1 MEVLFTSGCRFRK
14 DYFIFVIK
22 IEMRKTLGLLLFSVL
37 LNIQVSAQT
46 FTLEQLKGF
55 NKLTMDEFKKEM
67 KQLQFKF
74 YDRTE
79 GLGFLLNEY
88 DSPDYTS
95 KIGKFEY
102 KEEKSEDRIEFEFK
116 TKKENDQ
123 YLKLILA
130 DGYKQTEKGK
140 IITKESYVDY
150 YKDKEHIRLILPKSG
165 ENAPYTIIVF
175 K

>member
-1 MEVLFTSGCRFRK
+1 
-14 DYFIFVIK
+14 
-22 IEMRKTLGLLLFSVL
+22 MRKTFGFLLFSMVL
-37 LNIQVSAQT
+37 SIHISAQT
-46 FTLEQLKGF
+46 FTLEQFKGF

-67 KQLQFKF
+67 KHLKFRF

-79 GLGFLLNEY
+79 GLGFLLTEY
-88 DSPDYTS
+88 EAPDYTS

-116 TKKENDQ
+116 EKKEYEQ

-130 DGYKQTEKGK
+130 TGYKETGKGK
-140 IITKESYVDY
+140 IITKEPYIDY
-150 YKDKEHIRLILPKSG
+150 YRNKEHIRMILPKSG
-165 ENAPYTIIVF
+165 ENASYTIIVF

>member
-1 MEVLFTSGCRFRK
+1 
-14 DYFIFVIK
+14 
-22 IEMRKTLGLLLFSVL
+22 MRKTLGLILFSVVL
-37 LNIQVSAQT
+37 SIQISAQT

-67 KQLQFKF
+67 KQLKFKF

-79 GLGFLLNEY
+79 GLGLLAIEY

-102 KEEKSEDRIEFEFK
+102 TEEKSQDSIEFTFK
-116 TKKENDQ
+116 DKKEYDQ
-123 YLKLILA
+123 YLKLMLA
-130 DGYKQTEKGK
+130 GGYKETEKGK
-140 IITKESYVDY
+140 IITKEPYVDY
-150 YKDKEHIRLILPKSG
+150 YKNKEHIRVILPKAGQST
-165 ENAPYTIIVF
+165 PYTIIVF

>member
-1 MEVLFTSGCRFRK
+1 
-14 DYFIFVIK
+14 
-22 IEMRKTLGLLLFSVL
+22 MRKTLALLLFLVL
-37 LNIQVSAQT
+37 LSIHVSAQT

-67 KQLQFKF
+67 KQLKFRF

-79 GLGFLLNEY
+79 GLGFLLTEY
-88 DSPDYTS
+88 EAPGYTS

-116 TKKENDQ
+116 DKKEYEQ
-123 YLKLILA
+123 FLKLILEG
-130 DGYKQTEKGK
+130 GYKETGKGK
-140 IITKESYVDY
+140 IVTKEPYRDY
-150 YKDKEHIRLILPKSG
+150 YRNKEHIRMVLPKAG
-165 ENAPYTIIVF
+165 ENVPYTIIVF

>member
-1 MEVLFTSGCRFRK
+1 
-14 DYFIFVIK
+14 
-22 IEMRKTLGLLLFSVL
+22 MRKTFGFLLFSMVL
-37 LNIQVSAQT
+37 SIHISAQK

-55 NKLTMDEFKKEM
+55 NKLTMDDFKKEM
-67 KQLQFKF
+67 KQLKFRF

-79 GLGFLLNEY
+79 GLGFLLTEY
-88 DSPDYTS
+88 EAPDYTS

-116 TKKENDQ
+116 EKKEYEQ

-130 DGYKQTEKGK
+130 TGYKETGKGK
-140 IITKESYVDY
+140 IITKEPYIDY
-150 YKDKEHIRLILPKSG
+150 YRNKEHIRMILPKSG
-165 ENAPYTIIVF
+165 ENASYTIIVF

>member
-1 MEVLFTSGCRFRK
+1 
-14 DYFIFVIK
+14 
-22 IEMRKTLGLLLFSVL
+22 MRKTLAFLLFSMVL
-37 LNIQVSAQT
+37 SIQISAQA

-67 KQLQFKF
+67 KQLKFKF
-74 YDRTE
+74 YDKTE
-79 GLGFLLNEY
+79 GLSFLLTEY
-88 DSPDYTS
+88 EAPDYTS

-116 TKKENDQ
+116 EKKEYDQ

-130 DGYKQTEKGK
+130 DGYKATEKGK
-140 IITKESYVDY
+140 IITKEPYVDY
-150 YKDKEHIRLILPKSG
+150 YKNKEHIRLILPKTG
-165 ENAPYTIIVF
+165 ESYPYTIIVF

>member
-1 MEVLFTSGCRFRK
+1 
-14 DYFIFVIK
+14 
-22 IEMRKTLGLLLFSVL
+22 MRKTLGLLLFSVL
-37 LNIQVSAQT
+37 LGIQASAQT
-46 FTLEQLKGF
+46 FTLEKLNGV

-67 KQLQFKF
+67 KQLQFQF

-79 GLGFLLNEY
+79 GLGFLLTEY

-116 TKKENDQ
+116 NKKEYDQ
-123 YLKLILA
+123 YLKLMLA
-130 DGYKQTEKGK
+130 AGYKETEKGK
-140 IITKESYVDY
+140 IITKEPYVDY
-150 YKDKEHIRLILPKSG
+150 YRNKEHVRLILPKTG
-165 ENAPYTIIVF
+165 ESFPYTIIVF

>member
-1 MEVLFTSGCRFRK
+1 
-14 DYFIFVIK
+14 
-22 IEMRKTLGLLLFSVL
+22 MRKTFGFLLFSMVL
-37 LNIQVSAQT
+37 SIQVSAQT

-67 KQLQFKF
+67 KQLKFRF

-79 GLGFLLNEY
+79 GLGFLLTEY
-88 DSPDYTS
+88 EAPDYTS

-116 TKKENDQ
+116 EKKEYEQ

-130 DGYKQTEKGK
+130 TGYKETGKGR
-140 IITKESYVDY
+140 D
-150 YKDKEHIRLILPKSG
+150 HRLL
-165 ENAPYTIIVF
+165 
-175 K
+175 

>member
-1 MEVLFTSGCRFRK
+1 
-14 DYFIFVIK
+14 
-22 IEMRKTLGLLLFSVL
+22 MRKTLAFLLFSVL
-37 LNIQVSAQT
+37 LSIHVSAQT
-46 FTLEQLKGF
+46 FTVEQLKGF

-67 KQLQFKF
+67 KQLKFRF

-79 GLGFLLNEY
+79 GLSFLLTEY
-88 DSPDYTS
+88 EAPDYTS

-116 TKKENDQ
+116 DKKEYDQ
-123 YLKLILA
+123 FLKLILA
-130 DGYKQTEKGK
+130 GGYKETEKGK

-150 YKDKEHIRLILPKSG
+150 YRNKEHIRMILPKAG
-165 ENAPYTIIVF
+165 QKNPYTIIVF

>member
-1 MEVLFTSGCRFRK
+1 
-14 DYFIFVIK
+14 
-22 IEMRKTLGLLLFSVL
+22 MRKTLGLILFSVL
-37 LNIQVSAQT
+37 LSIQVSAQT
-46 FTLEQLKGF
+46 FTLEQLNNF
-55 NKLTMDEFKKEM
+55 NKLTIDEFKKEM

-79 GLGFLLNEY
+79 GLSFLLTEY
-88 DSPDYTS
+88 EAPDYSS
-95 KIGKFEY
+95 KIGRFEY

-116 TKKENDQ
+116 DKKDYEQ

-130 DGYKQTEKGK
+130 AGYKETEKGK
-140 IITKESYVDY
+140 IITKELYVDY
-150 YKDKEHIRLILPKSG
+150 YKNREHIRLILPKSG

>member
-1 MEVLFTSGCRFRK
+1 
-14 DYFIFVIK
+14 
-22 IEMRKTLGLLLFSVL
+22 MRKALGLLLFSVVL
-37 LNIQVSAQT
+37 SIQVSAQT
-46 FTLEQLKGF
+46 FTLEQLNSF

-79 GLGFLLNEY
+79 GLSFLLTEY
-88 DSPDYTS
+88 EAPDYSS

-116 TKKENDQ
+116 DKKEHEQ

-130 DGYKQTEKGK
+130 AGYKETEKGK
-140 IITKESYVDY
+140 IITKELYVDY
-150 YKDKEHIRLILPKSG
+150 YRNKEHIRMILPKSR
-165 ENAPYTIIVF
+165 ENASYTIIVF

>member
-1 MEVLFTSGCRFRK
+1 MEVRFTSDCRYHK
-14 DYFIFVIK
+14 YYFIFAIK
-22 IEMRKTLGLLLFSVL
+22 IAMRKSLGLLLFSVV

-46 FTLEQLKGF
+46 FTVEQLKGF
-55 NKLTMDEFKKEM
+55 NKLTMEEFKKEM

-79 GLGFLLNEY
+79 GLSFLLTEY
-88 DSPDYTS
+88 ESPDYTS

-116 TKKENDQ
+116 DKKEYEQ

-130 DGYKQTEKGK
+130 AGYKETEKGK
-140 IITKESYVDY
+140 IITQELYVDY
-150 YKDKEHIRLILPKSG
+150 YKNREHIRLILPKSG

>member
-1 MEVLFTSGCRFRK
+1 
-14 DYFIFVIK
+14 
-22 IEMRKTLGLLLFSVL
+22 MRKTFGFLLFSMVL
-37 LNIQVSAQT
+37 SIQVSAQT

-67 KQLQFKF
+67 KQLKFRF
-74 YDRTE
+74 YDRTD
-79 GLGFLLNEY
+79 GLGFLLIEY
-88 DSPDYTS
+88 EAPDYTS

-116 TKKENDQ
+116 EKKEYEQ

-130 DGYKQTEKGK
+130 TGYKETGKGK
-140 IITKESYVDY
+140 IITKEPYIDY
-150 YKDKEHIRLILPKSG
+150 YRNKEHIRMILPKSG
-165 ENAPYTIIVF
+165 ENASYTIIVF

>member
-1 MEVLFTSGCRFRK
+1 MACPILYIYCKKVK
-14 DYFIFVIK
+14 
-22 IEMRKTLGLLLFSVL
+22 MRKTLGLLLFSGL
-37 LNIQVSAQT
+37 LSIQISAQT

-102 KEEKSEDRIEFEFK
+102 AEEKSEDRIEFEFK

-165 ENAPYTIIVF
+165 ENSPYTIIVF

>member
-1 MEVLFTSGCRFRK
+1 
-14 DYFIFVIK
+14 
-22 IEMRKTLGLLLFSVL
+22 MRKTLGLLLFSMVFS
-37 LNIQVSAQT
+37 IQISAQT

-67 KQLQFKF
+67 KQLKFKF
-74 YDRTE
+74 YDKTE
-79 GLGFLLNEY
+79 GLSFLLTEY
-88 DSPDYTS
+88 EAPDYTS

-116 TKKENDQ
+116 EKKEYDQ
-123 YLKLILA
+123 YLKLILSA
-130 DGYKQTEKGK
+130 GYKETEKGK
-140 IITKESYVDY
+140 IITKEPYIDY
-150 YKDKEHIRLILPKSG
+150 YRNKEHIRMILPKSG

>member
-1 MEVLFTSGCRFRK
+1 
-14 DYFIFVIK
+14 
-22 IEMRKTLGLLLFSVL
+22 MRKTLGLLLFSVL
-37 LNIQVSAQT
+37 LSIQVSAQT

-67 KQLQFKF
+67 KQLKFRF

-79 GLGFLLNEY
+79 GLGFLLTEY
-88 DSPDYTS
+88 EAPDYTS

-102 KEEKSEDRIEFEFK
+102 KEEKSEDRIEFECK
-116 TKKENDQ
+116 DKKEYEQ

-130 DGYKQTEKGK
+130 AGYKETEKGK
-140 IITKESYVDY
+140 IITKELYIDY
-150 YKDKEHIRLILPKSG
+150 YKNKEHIRLVLPKTG
-165 ENAPYTIIVF
+165 ESSPYTIIVF

>member
-1 MEVLFTSGCRFRK
+1 
-14 DYFIFVIK
+14 
-22 IEMRKTLGLLLFSVL
+22 MRKTLAFLLFL
-37 LNIQVSAQT
+37 LIFSIQISAQT
-46 FTLEQLKGF
+46 FKLEQLKGF

-79 GLGFLLNEY
+79 GLSFFLTEY
-88 DSPDYTS
+88 EAPDYGS

-102 KEEKSEDRIEFEFK
+102 KEEKYEDRIEFEFK
-116 TKKENDQ
+116 DEKEYEQ

-130 DGYKQTEKGK
+130 AGYKETEKGK
-140 IITKESYVDY
+140 IITKELYIDY
-150 YKDKEHIRLILPKSG
+150 YRNKEHIRMILPKSG
-165 ENAPYTIIVF
+165 QNTPYTIIVF

>member
-1 MEVLFTSGCRFRK
+1 
-14 DYFIFVIK
+14 
-22 IEMRKTLGLLLFSVL
+22 MRKTLGLLLFSVVL
-37 LNIQVSAQT
+37 GIQVSAQT
-46 FTLEQLKGF
+46 FTLEQLNSF

-79 GLGFLLNEY
+79 GLSFLLTEY
-88 DSPDYTS
+88 EAPDYSS
-95 KIGKFEY
+95 KIGRFEY

-116 TKKENDQ
+116 DKKEHEQ

-130 DGYKQTEKGK
+130 AGYKETEKGK
-140 IITKESYVDY
+140 IITKELYVDY
-150 YKDKEHIRLILPKSG
+150 YKNKEHIRMILPKSG

>member
-1 MEVLFTSGCRFRK
+1 
-14 DYFIFVIK
+14 
-22 IEMRKTLGLLLFSVL
+22 MRKTLGLLLFSVL
-37 LNIQVSAQT
+37 LSIQVSAQT
-46 FTLEQLKGF
+46 FTVEQLKGF

-67 KQLQFKF
+67 KQLQFRF

-79 GLGFLLNEY
+79 GLSFLLTEY

-116 TKKENDQ
+116 EKKEYNQ
-123 YLKLILA
+123 YLKLILSA
-130 DGYKQTEKGK
+130 GYKEAEKGK
-140 IITKESYVDY
+140 IITKEPYVDY
-150 YKDKEHIRLILPKSG
+150 YRNKEHIRMILPKTG
-165 ENAPYTIIVF
+165 ESSPYTIIVF

>member
-1 MEVLFTSGCRFRK
+1 
-14 DYFIFVIK
+14 
-22 IEMRKTLGLLLFSVL
+22 MRKTLGLLLFSVVL
-37 LNIQVSAQT
+37 SIQASAQT

-67 KQLQFKF
+67 KQLKFRF

-79 GLGFLLNEY
+79 GLGFLLTEY
-88 DSPDYTS
+88 EAPDYTS

-102 KEEKSEDRIEFEFK
+102 KEEKSEDRIEFEFRD
-116 TKKENDQ
+116 KKEYDQ

-130 DGYKQTEKGK
+130 AGYKETEKGK
-140 IITKESYVDY
+140 IITKELYTDY
-150 YKDKEHIRLILPKSG
+150 YKNKEHIRLVLPKTGDSS
-165 ENAPYTIIVF
+165 PYTIIVF

>member
-1 MEVLFTSGCRFRK
+1 
-14 DYFIFVIK
+14 
-22 IEMRKTLGLLLFSVL
+22 MRKTLGLLLFSVL
-37 LNIQVSAQT
+37 LSIQVSAQT
-46 FTLEQLKGF
+46 FTLKQLKGF

-102 KEEKSEDRIEFEFK
+102 PEEKSKGSIEFEFK
-116 TKKENDQ
+116 DKKEYDQ

-130 DGYKQTEKGK
+130 AGYKETEKGK
-140 IITKESYVDY
+140 IITKEPYIDY
-150 YKDKEHIRLILPKSG
+150 YSNKEHIRLILPKAG
-165 ENAPYTIIVF
+165 QKNPYTIIVF

>member
-1 MEVLFTSGCRFRK
+1 
-14 DYFIFVIK
+14 
-22 IEMRKTLGLLLFSVL
+22 MRKTLGLLLFSVVL
-37 LNIQVSAQT
+37 SIQASAQT

-55 NKLTMDEFKKEM
+55 NKLTMDDFKKEM
-67 KQLQFKF
+67 KQLKFRF

-79 GLGFLLNEY
+79 GLGFLLTEY
-88 DSPDYTS
+88 EAPDYTS

-116 TKKENDQ
+116 EKKEYDQ

-130 DGYKQTEKGK
+130 TGYKETGKGK
-140 IITKESYVDY
+140 IITKEPYIDY
-150 YKDKEHIRLILPKSG
+150 YRNKEHIRMILPKSG
-165 ENAPYTIIVF
+165 ENASYTIIIF

>member
-1 MEVLFTSGCRFRK
+1 
-14 DYFIFVIK
+14 
-22 IEMRKTLGLLLFSVL
+22 MRKTLALLLFLVL
-37 LNIQVSAQT
+37 LSIHVSAQT

-67 KQLQFKF
+67 KQLKFRF

-79 GLGFLLNEY
+79 GLGFLLTEY
-88 DSPDYTS
+88 EAPDYTS

-102 KEEKSEDRIEFEFK
+102 KEEKSEDRIEFEFRD
-116 TKKENDQ
+116 KKEYDQ

-130 DGYKQTEKGK
+130 AGYKETEKGK

-150 YKDKEHIRLILPKSG
+150 YRNKEHIRMILPKLG
-165 ENAPYTIIVF
+165 ENASYTIIVF

>member
-1 MEVLFTSGCRFRK
+1 
-14 DYFIFVIK
+14 
-22 IEMRKTLGLLLFSVL
+22 MRKALGLLLFSVVL
-37 LNIQVSAQT
+37 SIQVSAQT
-46 FTLEQLKGF
+46 FTLEQLNSF

-74 YDRTE
+74 YDRTD
-79 GLGFLLNEY
+79 GLSFLLTEY
-88 DSPDYTS
+88 ETPDYSS

-102 KEEKSEDRIEFEFK
+102 KEEKSEDRIEFEFRD
-116 TKKENDQ
+116 KKEYEQ

-130 DGYKQTEKGK
+130 AGYKETEKGK
-140 IITKESYVDY
+140 IITKELYVDY
-150 YKDKEHIRLILPKSG
+150 YKNKEHIRMILPKSG

>member
-1 MEVLFTSGCRFRK
+1 
-14 DYFIFVIK
+14 
-22 IEMRKTLGLLLFSVL
+22 MRKTFGFLLFSMVL
-37 LNIQVSAQT
+37 SIHISAQT

-67 KQLQFKF
+67 KQLKFRF

-79 GLGFLLNEY
+79 GLGFLLTEY
-88 DSPDYTS
+88 EAPDYTS

-102 KEEKSEDRIEFEFK
+102 KEEKSEDRIEFEFRD
-116 TKKENDQ
+116 KKEYDQ

-130 DGYKQTEKGK
+130 AGYKETEKGK
-140 IITKESYVDY
+140 IITKELYIDY
-150 YKDKEHIRLILPKSG
+150 YKNKEHIRLVLPKTG
-165 ENAPYTIIVF
+165 ESSPYTIIVF

>member
-1 MEVLFTSGCRFRK
+1 
-14 DYFIFVIK
+14 
-22 IEMRKTLGLLLFSVL
+22 MRKTLGLLLFSVL
-37 LNIQVSAQT
+37 LSIQLSAQT
-46 FTLEQLKGF
+46 FKLEQLNGF
-55 NKLTMDEFKKEM
+55 NKLTMNEFKKEM
-67 KQLQFKF
+67 KELQFQF

-79 GLGFLLNEY
+79 GLGFLLTEY

-116 TKKENDQ
+116 DKKEYDQ

-130 DGYKQTEKGK
+130 DGYKETEKGK
-140 IITKESYVDY
+140 IITKEPYIDY
-150 YKDKEHIRLILPKSG
+150 YRNKEHIRLILPKSG
-165 ENAPYTIIVF
+165 ESSPYTIIVF

>member
-1 MEVLFTSGCRFRK
+1 
-14 DYFIFVIK
+14 
-22 IEMRKTLGLLLFSVL
+22 MRKALGLLLFSVIL
-37 LNIQVSAQT
+37 SIQVSAQT
-46 FTLEQLKGF
+46 FTLEQLNSF

-74 YDRTE
+74 YDRTD
-79 GLGFLLNEY
+79 GLSFLLTEY
-88 DSPDYTS
+88 ETPDYSS

-116 TKKENDQ
+116 DKKEYEQ

-130 DGYKQTEKGK
+130 AGYKETEKGK
-140 IITKESYVDY
+140 IITKELYVDY
-150 YKDKEHIRLILPKSG
+150 YKNKEHIRLILPKSG